1 MNWGTEEQ
9 TRQASQ
15 TLSNTNGLAHAT
27 VNKQVWQN
35 LYMLPRSILIT
46 LTSRKNMTWKW
57 YKLSKETKEGGG
69 TKKQIE
75 WSRN

>member
-9 TRQASQ
+9 TRQAIQ

-27 VNKQVWQN
+27 VNKKVWQN
-35 LYMLPRSILIT
+35 LYMLPHSILIT

-57 YKLSKETKEGGG
+57 YKPSKETKERGGG
-69 TKKQIE
+69 NKKA
-75 WSRN
+75 N